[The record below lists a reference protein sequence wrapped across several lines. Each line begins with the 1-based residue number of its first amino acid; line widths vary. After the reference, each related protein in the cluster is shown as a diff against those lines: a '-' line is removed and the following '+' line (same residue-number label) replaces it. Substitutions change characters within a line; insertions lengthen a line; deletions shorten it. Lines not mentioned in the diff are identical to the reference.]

1 MRNDDRG
8 RYTTIR
14 RELFALSNGAFAIDT
29 MRMRDLGIWVSEDG
43 LKRTLT
49 EVDVLS
55 RECRFRDCTHQSEP
69 GCAVCRTIE
78 MRELSID
85 CWEAHKKLRSGEG
98 AKRNENSNRL
108 P

>member
-1 MRNDDRG
+1 MEM
-8 RYTTIR
+8 
-14 RELFALSNGAFAIDT
+14 RELGMWAT
-29 MRMRDLGIWVSEDG
+29 EDG
-43 LKRTLT
+43 LKRMFS

-55 RECRFRDCTHQSEP
+55 HECRFRECTHQSEP
-69 GCAVCRTIE
+69 GCAVRRAIE

-85 CWEAHKKLRSGEG
+85 RWEAHEKLRSGEG